1 MYKASL
7 ARTEASEVGSG
18 LSLERFV
25 HLIKETGLHEI
36 QACILCCVKI
46 GQAFPLGALVALLVI

>member
-25 HLIKETGLHEI
+25 HLIKETRLHEI
-36 QACILCCVKI
+36 LACILHRVKT
-46 GQAFPLGALVALLVI
+46 GQAFPL

>member
-25 HLIKETGLHEI
+25 HLIKETRLHEI
-36 QACILCCVKI
+36 LVCILHCVKT
-46 GQAFPLGALVALLVI
+46 GQAFPL